1 MHLHVYC
8 CAIYNSQDM
17 ETTWVCINGWMDK
30 EVVVYTDIYTH
41 TCGCGMYTQWNI
53 IKPLKR
59 MKSCYLLILEGI
71 MLSEVSPKNKDKYYM
86 ISLIC
91 GILKNKKQNPSS

>member
-1 MHLHVYC
+1 
-8 CAIYNSQDM
+8 
-17 ETTWVCINGWMDK
+17 MDK

-41 TCGCGMYTQWNI
+41 ACGCGMYTQWNI
-53 IKPLKR
+53 IKPLQR

-71 MLSEVSPKNKDKYYM
+71 MLSEVSHKNKDKYYM

-91 GILKNKKQNPSS
+91 GILKNKKQNPSW